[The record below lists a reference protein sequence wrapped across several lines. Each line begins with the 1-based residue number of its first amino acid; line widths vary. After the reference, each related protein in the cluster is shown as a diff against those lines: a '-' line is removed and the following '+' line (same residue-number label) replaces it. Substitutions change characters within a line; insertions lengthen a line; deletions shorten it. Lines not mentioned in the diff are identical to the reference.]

1 MGKILLE
8 TFAYFEKRKTQYMKI
23 NAVIKYI
30 KTCQKEELTPRFAK
44 VNLALK
50 TETSRLKGKFKNQY
64 WKHNIKTNTLKQ
76 KRQRKS

>member
-8 TFAYFEKRKTQYMKI
+8 TFAYYEKRKKFYMKI

-30 KTCQKEELTPRFAK
+30 KTCQKEELTLRFAK

-50 TETSRLKGKFKNQY
+50 SEIPNLKEKLKNQ
-64 WKHNIKTNTLKQ
+64 
-76 KRQRKS
+76 